1 MNHHCLKL
9 PIGIQTF
16 REIREE
22 GYYYVDKTPFVS
34 KLVASG
40 KYYFLS
46 RPRRFGK
53 SLFLDTLACAFEG
66 RRELFSDLY
75 LEHHW
80 DWSKRYPVIRLSF
93 AGGQLNSLKK
103 LEEHIKHQFKENAR
117 RLGVTLVNT
126 ELDPH
131 LLFSDLIL
139 DVAQKYSERA
149 VVLVDEYDK
158 PILDNIEKPSIA
170 LDMREGLKN
179 IYSVLK
185 ARDAELKFVFLT
197 GVSKFSKVSIF
208 PGLNNLSDITLD
220 RRYATICGYT
230 DEDIDR
236 VFAPELE
243 GFDREE
249 IRRWYNGYRWD
260 GESVY
265 NPFDVLLLFDKREFR
280 AHWFETGTPTFLV
293 KWLRDRG
300 FYTPKLEKLYGTEA
314 LLSAFDV
321 ERIEPEAMLW
331 QTGYLTLRK
340 VAQHIG
346 VAEYELGVPNLEVR
360 SALNQAL
367 LVGWHPA
374 GQGALAGMGKLLH
387 LLEACDHQGLR
398 DHFDRLYAAIPH
410 DWHRKN
416 PIAQYE
422 GYWASVFYSHI
433 AALGLDIQAEDVSSQ
448 GRCDLVIRY
457 KDKVWIIEFKL
468 VGDQATGE
476 AIQQLKAKNYA
487 ANYRKPGV
495 TVIEL
500 GIEFSQTQRQIVG
513 WDVVTDGKG

>member
-1 MNHHCLKL
+1 M
-9 PIGIQTF
+9 
-16 REIREE
+16 
-22 GYYYVDKTPFVS
+22 
-34 KLVASG
+34 
-40 KYYFLS
+40 
-46 RPRRFGK
+46 
-53 SLFLDTLACAFEG
+53 
-66 RRELFSDLY
+66 
-75 LEHHW
+75 
-80 DWSKRYPVIRLSF
+80 
-93 AGGQLNSLKK
+93 
-103 LEEHIKHQFKENAR
+103 
-117 RLGVTLVNT
+117 
-126 ELDPH
+126 
-131 LLFSDLIL
+131 
-139 DVAQKYSERA
+139 
-149 VVLVDEYDK
+149 
-158 PILDNIEKPSIA
+158 
-170 LDMREGLKN
+170 
-179 IYSVLK
+179 
-185 ARDAELKFVFLT
+185 
-197 GVSKFSKVSIF
+197 
-208 PGLNNLSDITLD
+208 
-220 RRYATICGYT
+220 
-230 DEDIDR
+230 
-236 VFAPELE
+236 
-243 GFDREE
+243 
-249 IRRWYNGYRWD
+249 
-260 GESVY
+260 
-265 NPFDVLLLFDKREFR
+265 LLFDKREFR